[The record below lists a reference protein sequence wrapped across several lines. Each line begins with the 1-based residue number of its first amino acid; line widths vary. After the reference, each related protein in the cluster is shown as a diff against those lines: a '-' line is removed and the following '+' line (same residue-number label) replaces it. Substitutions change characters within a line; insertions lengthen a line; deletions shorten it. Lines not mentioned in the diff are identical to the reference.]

1 MIVGGGLCGSCVGGG
16 MLHGSGAWP
25 VGKESVAALQ
35 RAGMGVVGWMCGVKL
50 KDGLPSEELRG
61 RLGVDDMALVL
72 RQSGLRWCGHVLRED
87 DGDWV
92 RRCMEHGVE
101 GSGKGGTRG
110 DLERGCA

>member
-1 MIVGGGLCGSCVGGG
+1 

-50 KDGLPSEELRG
+50 KDGLPSEQLRG

-101 GSGKGGTRG
+101 GSGPGGDQG
-110 DLERGCA
+110 GPGERLCVRTVGHVG

>member
-61 RLGVDDMALVL
+61 GWVWMTWH
-72 RQSGLRWCGHVLRED
+72 WCCGRV
-87 DGDWV
+87 
-92 RRCMEHGVE
+92 
-101 GSGKGGTRG
+101 
-110 DLERGCA
+110 GCAGAVVWCEKMTGTG